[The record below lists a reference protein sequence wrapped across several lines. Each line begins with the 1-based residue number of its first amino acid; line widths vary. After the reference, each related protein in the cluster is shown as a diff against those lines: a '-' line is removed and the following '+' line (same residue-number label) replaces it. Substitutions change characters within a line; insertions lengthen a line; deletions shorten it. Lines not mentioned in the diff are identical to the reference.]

1 MINLIL
7 LPVTVVFLILF
18 AFLYVND
25 HINIIRK
32 ESYLT
37 QLSLTYFLILLLVLS
52 FGRVFA
58 DDNKPRIVGPV
69 EQRLFGSSPTDFPE
83 KGKLYIGDKV
93 VLNKGFEQDI
103 HIPEGGSMLIF
114 SIRKRYNYYDYSTP
128 DKEKGTSYTERQHIV
143 YVSYLVVSPTRIR
156 IDTTAQPGQPFLFD
170 ELRRPLEY
178 KRLMTRLEMPENI
191 NGSNQGAYAYAS
203 STSTYFKKNYRDEN
217 SFIIDEFDRLEPN
230 LRLLAVDMP
239 MPSSNNWAQ
248 GNREVWKSSVEG
260 WKSIVDY
267 QYNAMFVAGRDG
279 AELSD
284 VKAEYDKE
292 TADIKSGKAQ
302 EEARKQSETEKKNK
316 ESQKV
321 NADNAGKKDKS
332 DEVNNP
338 WDFLKVVGKLLI
350 YDEDE
355 VKKAIN
361 SSMTKIKFMANGNK
375 VNGSTFNPA
384 NNASFPIWSNT
395 VTALDNAG
403 TNELN
408 GATAL
413 GTGNVDWRL
422 LTKYSVRMIASFA
435 ILGYVMK
442 IKERIA
448 AK

>member
-1 MINLIL
+1 MVNFFYFFSILFIFPVLYVLHQKKSDEEKMDSLDKILIL
-7 LPVTVVFLILF
+7 YIVLSFLILS
-18 AFLYVND
+18 V
-25 HINIIRK
+25 
-32 ESYLT
+32 
-37 QLSLTYFLILLLVLS
+37 
-52 FGRVFA
+52 GRAFA
-58 DDNKPRIVGPV
+58 DEKKARIVGPV

-114 SIRKRYNYYDYSTP
+114 SIRKRYRYDDYSTP
-128 DKEKGTSYTERQHIV
+128 DKDKGTRYTERLHTV

-156 IDTTAQPGQPFLFD
+156 IDTAAQPGQPFLFD

-178 KRLMTRLEMPENI
+178 KKLMTRLEMPENI
-191 NGSNQGAYAYAS
+191 NGANQGAYAYAS
-203 STSTYFKKNYRDEN
+203 SVSTYFKKNYNDDN
-217 SFIIDEFDRLEPN
+217 SFVIDEFERLEPN
-230 LRLLAVDMP
+230 LRLLSVDSP
-239 MPSSNNWAQ
+239 MPSSTNWAQ
-248 GNREVWKSSVEG
+248 GNREPWLTSPDG
-260 WKSIVDY
+260 WKSVVDY

-292 TADIKSGKAQ
+292 TDDIKSGKAQ
-302 EEARKQSETEKKNK
+302 EEAKKQSETEKKNK
-316 ESQKV
+316 DSQKV
-321 NADNAGKKDKS
+321 NSDNAGNKDKS
-332 DEVNNP
+332 DEINNP
-338 WDFLKVVGKLLI
+338 WDFLKVTSKLLI

-375 VNGSTFNPA
+375 VNGSTYNPA
-384 NNASFPIWSNT
+384 NDASLPIWHNT
-395 VTALDNAG
+395 VAALDNAG

-408 GATAL
+408 GAGAL
-413 GTGNVDWRL
+413 GVGNVNWRFV
-422 LTKYSVRMIASFA
+422 TKYSVRMIASFA

-442 IKERIA
+442 VKERIA